1 MKGLV
6 KVTPDSLINLIEYC
20 MDYMG
25 DFDPTIYP
33 RTEYKKW
40 SWSKLKWIDSSC
52 LILPSW
58 HGYKSSLTRHFHELH
73 DMALNAGKN
82 GDEIWLSELSYK
94 NMVLL
99 KNGNEDANPIFIMN
113 Y

>member
-1 MKGLV
+1 MNGLI
-6 KVTPDSLINLIEYC
+6 KVTPESLISLIKYC

-25 DFDPTIYP
+25 DFKLEDCEK
-33 RTEYKKW
+33 RNYKTW
-40 SWSKLKWIDSSC
+40 SWSKFKWIEDSSYK
-52 LILPSW
+52 SHFW
-58 HGYKSSLTRHFHELH
+58 YGYKKPLTRHFHELH
-73 DMALNAGKN
+73 DMALNARKN

-99 KNGNEDANPIFIMN
+99 KNGNEYANPIYIMN